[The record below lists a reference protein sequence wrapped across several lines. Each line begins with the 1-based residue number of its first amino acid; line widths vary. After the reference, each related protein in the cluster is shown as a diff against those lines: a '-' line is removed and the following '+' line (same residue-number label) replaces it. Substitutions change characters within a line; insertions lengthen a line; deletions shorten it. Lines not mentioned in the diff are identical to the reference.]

1 MATETASQTAR
12 YTFIEDGTLT
22 VTGRGQC
29 IVKVVGNTWGG
40 GTMSLLDDV
49 CVADEFKAVDID
61 GTAITLNTGSR
72 TYYLEGYHP
81 SDRVQLQ
88 LSLASSTSPD
98 IDVYVSFDFPPA
110 I

>member
-12 YTFIEDGTLT
+12 YTFTEDGTLT

-72 TYYLEGYHP
+72 GP
-81 SDRVQLQ
+81 I
-88 LSLASSTSPD
+88 TSR
-98 IDVYVSFDFPPA
+98 A
-110 I
+110 ITRLIAFSCGCL